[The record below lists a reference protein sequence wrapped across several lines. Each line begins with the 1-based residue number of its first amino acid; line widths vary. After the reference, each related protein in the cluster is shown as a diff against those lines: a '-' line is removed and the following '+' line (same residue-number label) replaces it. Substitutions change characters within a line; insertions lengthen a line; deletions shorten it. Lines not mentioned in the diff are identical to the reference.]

1 MLEHLP
7 HAEPFRFVTRL
18 VGVTPGV
25 EGSGVWHVT
34 GAEDFFRGHFPGEPI
49 VPGVLIGEALAQISG
64 IVGLGGGPGGGA
76 GRLVHIDV
84 RFDASVRPPAE
95 VVLRSKLVRTMGPLR
110 QFEVSAECAGARVA
124 RGTLALAEGGGS

>member
-7 HAEPFRFVTRL
+7 HGEPFRFVTRL
-18 VGVTPGV
+18 VEVTPGV
-25 EGSGVWHVT
+25 EGCGVWAVT

-49 VPGVLIGEALAQISG
+49 VPGVLIGEALAQLSG
-64 IVGLGGGPGGGA
+64 IVGLAGAPGRA
-76 GRLVHIDV
+76 GRLVHVDV

-110 QFEVSAECAGARVA
+110 QFEVVAECAGARVA
-124 RGTLALAEGGGS
+124 RGTLALAEGGGA